1 MCWRAWPGPWQDV
14 DTVWGL
20 AMIVVVMGVSGSGKT
35 TIGKH
40 LAERMRWVFADAD
53 DHFPKACKAKMAAGI
68 ALTDED
74 REPWLRLLNRLLR
87 RWDKGNID
95 GVLACSALKERYH
108 DMLKS
113 GIATSLQFVL
123 LDGAKELIAKRLA
136 ERQHEYMNPVL
147 LESQLATLEDP
158 DGAFRIVNDRPPD
171 EVVERIVA
179 KLGRPNKIAEE
190 RGSNSMGHS
199 LFDLTGKTAVVIG
212 GTSGIGLAMA
222 VGLAEAGADVAASSR
237 RQEQVDEAAA
247 LIESRGRKS
256 LRLTSDVGDRAT
268 LEKLLDQTVKAWGK
282 VDILINCAGKIKR
295 APTVDFPEDVW
306 DDIMDTN
313 VNGTLRACQIFG
325 RHMLANGYGR
335 IINIASLNTFVSLK
349 EVTAY
354 ACSKA
359 AVGALTKSLAV
370 EWSSQGVTVNAI
382 APGVFRTALNAE
394 LLDKS
399 ERGKE
404 LRMRTPMGRF
414 GKTEELVGSAVF
426 LASDASAFVTG
437 EILVVD
443 GGFLAS
449 GVNQ

>member
-1 MCWRAWPGPWQDV
+1 
-14 DTVWGL
+14 
-20 AMIVVVMGVSGSGKT
+20 MIVVLMGVSGSGKT
-35 TIGKH
+35 TIGIC
-40 LAERMRWVFADAD
+40 LAERMGWTFADAD
-53 DHFPKACKAKMAAGI
+53 DYFPRLLKQKMAAGHP
-68 ALTDED
+68 LTDED
-74 REPWLRLLNRLLR
+74 RQPWLKLLNRLLR
-87 RWDKGNID
+87 KWDREQTN
-95 GVLACSALKERYH
+95 GVLACSALKENYH
-108 DMLKS
+108 DVLRS
-113 GIATSLQFVL
+113 GIATRLEFVF
-123 LDGAKELIAKRLA
+123 LDGSRELIAERLA
-136 ERQHEYMNPVL
+136 ERKHEYMNPKL
-147 LESQLATLEDP
+147 LDSQLATLEMP
-158 DGAFRIVNDRPPD
+158 DDAFRIVNDRPPD
-171 EVVERIVA
+171 RIVDQIV
-179 KLGRPNKIAEE
+179 KRLGLENLGTHRFVTE
-190 RGSNSMGHS
+190 RGSERMGHP
-199 LFDLTGKTAVVIG
+199 LFDLTGKTAVVVG

-222 VGLAEAGADVAASSR
+222 VGLAEAGADVVASSR
-237 RQEQVDEAAA
+237 RQEQVDDAAA
-247 LIESRGRKS
+247 LIEGRGRKA

-268 LEKLLDQTVKAWGK
+268 LERLLEETVKAWGK

-306 DDIMDTN
+306 NDIMDTN
-313 VNGTLRACQIFG
+313 VTGTLRACQIFG
-325 RHMLANGYGR
+325 KHMLANGYGR

-414 GKTEELVGSAVF
+414 GKTEELVGAAIY
-426 LASDASAFVTG
+426 LASDASTFVTG